1 MIKEELSDEDLL
13 ILIDAD
19 SKSAELA
26 LYERYYRF
34 SQQLGKYYEHEFKR
48 TGIQAEEFTALAY
61 EMLPKAVANRNRI
74 KRSRFFH
81 YWRKLCTNTIYDYV
95 RHHVE
100 TVGVSAEFGIYLDDH
115 TYGGIESYQFHDVL
129 GEEDTKLKPN
139 DEVYELLLRELKKKN
154 STLTN
159 KEKLVARLMLI
170 EEKEAYEIA
179 KITHISISGVYYTF
193 NTFKK
198 KFSKIIKDSYL

>member
-34 SQQLGKYYEHEFKR
+34 SQQLGKYYEAEFKR

-61 EMLPKAVANRNRI
+61 EMLPKAVANRGRI
-74 KRSRFFH
+74 KRARFFH
-81 YWRKLCTNTIYDYV
+81 YWRTLCTHVIYDYV

-100 TVGVSAEFGIYLDDH
+100 TVGVSAEVSIYLDDH
-115 TYGGIESYQFHDVL
+115 MYDGIESYQFHDVL

-139 DEVYELLLRELKKKN
+139 DELCKILIKELKKKN
-154 STLTN
+154 SVF
-159 KEKLVARLMLI
+159 KENEKVVARLILL
-170 EEKEAYEIA
+170 EEKEVEEVADEMGLS
-179 KITHISISGVYYTF
+179 KSSVYYIFSTL
-193 NTFKK
+193 KK